1 MAGSGLGFLLR
12 NLRDSRGLSLR
23 EASELAKLDHA
34 YIHRLEAGEKS
45 SPSDE
50 ALKKLIKVLKPNPHQ
65 AELLD
70 YLVSHS
76 NTNPKLVEAALNH
89 PEFSIQA
96 FAAVDG
102 ASFRGIPLE
111 PVEMLTRMQQLLDSE
126 RQGG

>member
-1 MAGSGLGFLLR
+1 MADSGLGFLLR
-12 NLRDSRGLSLR
+12 KLRNNRGLSLR
-23 EASELAKLDHA
+23 EVSELAKLDHA
-34 YIHRLEAGEKS
+34 YIHRLEAGEKF
-45 SPSDE
+45 SPSDK
-50 ALKKLIKVLKPNPHQ
+50 ALKKLIRVLKPDPQQ

-76 NTNPKLVEAALNH
+76 NANPRLVEAVLDH

-102 ASFRGIPLE
+102 VSFRGIPLE
-111 PVEMLTRMQQLLDSE
+111 PVEMLKRMQHLLDGE